1 MIKFLKNN
9 FCILILP
16 ICFIIGL
23 IRERQIEVYQES
35 IKRPTMAGQ
44 FTLFSYIFVG
54 ICLTIITLL
63 LDSIYS
69 SKSSKARKLILYI
82 IVLVIGLLLVCFSL
96 LLLH

>member
-1 MIKFLKNN
+1 MIKFFKNN

-23 IRERQIEVYQES
+23 IRERQIQAYQAS
-35 IKRPTMAGQ
+35 IKRPTMTGQ
-44 FTLFSYIFVG
+44 LTLFSYIFVG

-63 LDSIYS
+63 LDSIYHG
-69 SKSSKARKLILYI
+69 KSSKTKKLILYI
-82 IVLVIGLLLVCFSL
+82 IVLLVGLLLVFFSL

>member
-16 ICFIIGL
+16 ICFIVGL
-23 IRERQIEVYQES
+23 IRERQIEAYQAS
-35 IKRPTMAGQ
+35 IKRPTMTGQ
-44 FTLFSYIFVG
+44 FTFLSYIFVG

-63 LDSIYS
+63 LDFIRRGKYS
-69 SKSSKARKLILYI
+69 EIRKLISYI
-82 IVLVIGLLLVCFSL
+82 IVLVVGLLLVFFSL

>member
-23 IRERQIEVYQES
+23 IRERQIEAYQAS

-63 LDSIYS
+63 LDSIYRGKY
-69 SKSSKARKLILYI
+69 SKTRKLISYI
-82 IVLVIGLLLVCFSL
+82 IILAGLLLVFFSL

>member
-1 MIKFLKNN
+1 MIKFIKNN

-23 IRERQIEVYQES
+23 IRERQIEAYQAS
-35 IKRPTMAGQ
+35 INRPTMTGQ

-54 ICLTIITLL
+54 ICLTSITLL
-63 LDSIYS
+63 LDFIYR
-69 SKSSKARKLILYI
+69 SKYSEIRKLVSYV
-82 IVLVIGLLLVCFSL
+82 IVLLIGLMLVFLSL